1 MIRNVRPLSLLN
13 DNEVAMTLVR
23 TNTLAERI
31 KLNGDMEP
39 AAPSNKVI
47 TGFDANIHTLL
58 PIPLTEIQLN
68 KDGDLKQNPG
78 Y

>member
-1 MIRNVRPLSLLN
+1 
-13 DNEVAMTLVR
+13 
-23 TNTLAERI
+23 
-31 KLNGDMEP
+31 LNGDVEP

>member
-1 MIRNVRPLSLLN
+1 
-13 DNEVAMTLVR
+13 MTLVR

-31 KLNGDMEP
+31 KLNGDVEP

-68 KDGDLKQNPG
+68 KDGN
-78 Y
+78 